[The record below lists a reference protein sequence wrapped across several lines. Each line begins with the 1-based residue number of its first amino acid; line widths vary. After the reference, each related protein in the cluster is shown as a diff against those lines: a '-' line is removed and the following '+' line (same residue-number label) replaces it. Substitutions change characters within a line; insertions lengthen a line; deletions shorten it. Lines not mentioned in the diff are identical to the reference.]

1 MGVLSS
7 CAMEDYLDEIF
18 LLAICALLLAAPAGS
33 SFAIAG
39 FLGAV
44 IVVCADCARAAV
56 RWALLLA
63 FFVCTCAHPAFFA
76 FLPVVAYRAMLERP
90 WPMKLCWLMPLAV
103 QGVLLGASMAWL
115 QTAGLCLAAGALA
128 VRASRMASE
137 RRGLTRAYDSLRER
151 MFAQASEDAP
161 DAVVESQEPALFE
174 GLTQREIAVAQLVAE
189 GMDNREI
196 SQRLFLSEGTVRNHI
211 SAILAKKD
219 LTNRTQIA
227 VHYYRT

>member
-1 MGVLSS
+1 MLSS
-7 CAMEDYLDEIF
+7 CAMEDYLDETCLF
-18 LLAICALLLAAPAGS
+18 AICALMLAVPVGGP
-33 SFAIAG
+33 FAIAG
-39 FLGAV
+39 FLGAL
-44 IVVCADCARAAV
+44 IMVCAGCARTAV

-63 FFVCTCAHPAFFA
+63 FLACACMHPAFFA
-76 FLPVVAYRAMLERP
+76 FLPVAAYRAMREGP
-90 WPMKLCWLMPLAV
+90 WAMKLCWLVPLTA
-103 QGVLLGASMAWL
+103 QGISANANMAWL
-115 QTAGLCLAAGALA
+115 QAAGLCVVACGLA

>member
-1 MGVLSS
+1 
-7 CAMEDYLDEIF
+7 MEDFLDEIF
-18 LLAICALLLAAPAGS
+18 LLAICALMLAVPVGDP
-33 SFAIAG
+33 FAIAG
-39 FLGAV
+39 FLGAL
-44 IVVCADCARAAV
+44 IVVCAGCARTAA

-63 FFVCTCAHPAFFA
+63 FLACACTHPAFFA
-76 FLPVVAYRAMLERP
+76 FLPVAAYRAMLERP
-90 WPMKLCWLMPLAV
+90 WALKLCWLAPLAV
-103 QGVLLGASMAWL
+103 QGGLMDASMAWM
-115 QTAGLCLAAGALA
+115 QTIGFCLAAGALA

-151 MFAQASEDAP
+151 MFAQAPEDAP

-227 VHYYRT
+227 VHYYRP

>member
-1 MGVLSS
+1 
-7 CAMEDYLDEIF
+7 MEDFLDEIF
-18 LLAICALLLAAPAGS
+18 LLAICALMLAVPVGDP
-33 SFAIAG
+33 FAIAG
-39 FLGAV
+39 FLGAL
-44 IVVCADCARAAV
+44 IVVCAGCARTAA

-63 FFVCTCAHPAFFA
+63 FLACACMQPAFFA
-76 FLPVVAYRAMLERP
+76 FLPVAAYRAMLERP
-90 WPMKLCWLMPLAV
+90 WAMKLCWLAPLAV
-103 QGVLLGASMAWL
+103 QGGLMDASMAWM
-115 QTAGLCLAAGALA
+115 QTTGLCLAAGALA

-151 MFAQASEDAP
+151 MFAQTAEDAP
-161 DAVVESQEPALFE
+161 NAALEAAGAEEPALFE

-227 VHYYRT
+227 VHYYRP